1 MKRTLVVAAAAVV
14 ALLPAGAAVA
24 DAGDAPPRVPEVTPA
39 ERVQAYAEPSVVF
52 EEVTWTGW
60 IWDSLNKNYLQ
71 ETSEGTAAPF
81 TVQTQ
86 CTGFVVNPEGYIAT
100 AGHCVDRRGDEIEQM
115 LLEQAAVW
123 AAETG
128 YFTDGVYTAEE
139 ILGFNQ
145 FRVEGAE
152 NRNRPDVDVQVAW
165 GATASG
171 IETGEQLPA
180 RVVSYQPFERGDVAL
195 LKVEES
201 DLNAMLFAPEDDV
214 TVGTEI
220 VSVGYPGSVEQ
231 VADADFTPSYKDGAI
246 SSETTV
252 QGGLLPVYEISA
264 AVSGGM
270 SGGPTVNLDGE
281 VVGVNSFGITG
292 ETQPF
297 NFVRPSGQLQEI
309 LAGAGVTNELSAI
322 TRQYRRG
329 LDAYFAG
336 NKPAAVRS
344 LNAVVQQQPSNEF
357 AQEYLTKARALP
369 DPPAPS
375 GLSLLPAIGGAVL
388 LLVLLMAAGAFLLL
402 RRRSSAAGPAAT
414 PPAGT
419 APDGPA
425 VPSAPATPST
435 APEPPRTPPTTPP
448 PTAPGPATGFV
459 PPTAGMSYTST
470 ADATPSTPQPP
481 APPARPPAPPG
492 AQPPQAQAGAA
503 ESTDGSA
510 AATVKSAP
518 PIPAQR
524 HAFCTSCGTHAEP
537 GQRFCG
543 ECGAVL

>member
-14 ALLPAGAAVA
+14 ALLPTGAAVA

-115 LLEQAAVW
+115 LLEQGAIW
-123 AAETG
+123 AAEQN
-128 YFTDGVYTAEE
+128 YFPGGPYTPEE
-139 ILGFNQ
+139 ILSSNVLS
-145 FRVEGAE
+145 VEGKE

-270 SGGPTVNLDGE
+270 SGGPTVNLDGA
-281 VVGVNSFGITG
+281 VVGVNSFGIAG

-309 LAGAGVTNELSAI
+309 LAGAGVANELSAT

-375 GLSLLPAIGGAVL
+375 GFPLLPAIGGAVL

-402 RRRSSAAGPAAT
+402 RRRSSAAGPAA
-414 PPAGT
+414 PPPGGT
-419 APDGPA
+419 APGGPA
-425 VPSAPATPST
+425 VPSAPATPPT

-459 PPTAGMSYTST
+459 PPTTGIAYTPT
-470 ADATPSTPQPP
+470 ADATPATPQPP
-481 APPARPPAPPG
+481 TPPARPPAPPG
-492 AQPPQAQAGAA
+492 AKVQAGAA

-510 AATVKSAP
+510 AATIKSALSV
-518 PIPAQR
+518 PAQR